1 MKHYTRRERE
11 RGELA
16 ARDLS
21 PKAWRAYCESD
32 PLTIYERETDSGTLY
47 DVRGLID
54 GGGLTFDELQKAL
67 EEYAD
72 AVGDDQRRAKK

>member
-1 MKHYTRRERE
+1 MKNYTRRETV

-21 PKAWRAYCESD
+21 RKARDVYNHTD
-32 PLTIYERETDSGTLY
+32 PLKIFERETDGGTLY

-54 GGGLTFDELQKAL
+54 GDGLTFDELQKVI

-72 AVGDDQRRAKK
+72 AIGDD